1 MEPTN
6 LLIIMSDEHSKK
18 WLGCYGSSIVE
29 TPNLDRLALQGT
41 VFTNAYTAS
50 PVCVPARAA
59 FATGRHICEVGFWD
73 NADPYDGSV
82 SSWHHDL
89 RDGGH
94 HVVSIGKLHFRS
106 DEDDNGFSEEI
117 IPMHVFEAKGDL
129 LGLVRDDLPVRDG
142 AWKIARPAGPGD
154 TTYTRYDRQ
163 ITARAQMWLHEDAP
177 KYVDKP
183 WVMFVSFVAPHFP
196 MIAPPEFYYRYGKID
211 LPTPKLYAE
220 SERPNHPF
228 LEDYRKSFNYDDYF
242 DDGRVQAALAGYFG
256 LCSFVDDNVGKVLR
270 ALEESGQAGTTRI
283 LYTSDHGDN
292 LGARGAWGKSTMY
305 EEAAGVPMI
314 LSGPGVPQG
323 ARRSTGVSHID
334 VRPTIS
340 EIVGHECQLE
350 TTEPPLPGHSLLQL
364 ARTEDWDRTILSE
377 YHGMGSTTAA
387 FMIRRGAF
395 KYVYYVGY
403 PAQLF
408 NLDDDPE
415 ELRDLGDDAAFA
427 STMAAMEVALRALC
441 DPEAVDR
448 RAKERQAELLAA
460 NGGREAVIARGDIG
474 FTPTPKPPPDFS

>member
-1 MEPTN
+1 MAPTN
-6 LLIIMSDEHSKK
+6 LLVIMSDEHSKK

-29 TPNLDRLALQGT
+29 TPNLDKLASQGT

-59 FATGRHICEVGFWD
+59 FATGRHIYETGFWD

-82 SSWHHDL
+82 RSWHHEL
-89 RDGGH
+89 RDSGH

-106 DEDDNGFSEEI
+106 GEDDNGFSEEI

-129 LGLVRDDLPVRDG
+129 LGLVRDELPVRDG

-163 ITARAQMWLHEDAP
+163 ITARAQMWLHEEAP
-177 KYVDKP
+177 KHVDRP
-183 WVMFVSFVAPHFP
+183 WVLFVSFVAPHFP
-196 MIAPPEFYYRYGKID
+196 LIAPPEFYYRYRNRD
-211 LPTPKLYAE
+211 LPMPKLYAK

-228 LEDYRKSFNYDDYF
+228 LEDYRNSFNYDDYF
-242 DDGRVQAALAGYFG
+242 DDERVQAALAGYFG

-314 LSGPGVPQG
+314 LSGPGVPQDVH
-323 ARRSTGVSHID
+323 RSTGASHID
-334 VRPTIS
+334 VHPTVL
-340 EIVGHECQLE
+340 EIVGHERQPR
-350 TTEPPLPGHSLLQL
+350 TTELPLPGHSLLQL

-395 KYVYYVGY
+395 KYVHYVDY

-408 NLDDDPE
+408 NLDDDPGE
-415 ELRDLGDDAAFA
+415 SRDLSDSAEFA
-427 STMAAMEVALRALC
+427 STIAALEAALRTLC
-441 DPEAVDR
+441 DPEAVNR
-448 RAKERQAELLAA
+448 RAKQRQAELLAA

-474 FTPTPKPPPDFS
+474 FTPAPEPPPDFS